1 MQTRDVLEAMIAD
14 AGIEELKLLRVDG
27 GASQN
32 DLLMQI
38 QADVLQVP
46 SLCLWQTGQRGK

>member
-46 SLCLWQTGQRGK
+46 SLCLWQTG